1 MTQQN
6 PNNNLEPLTTD
17 DVQLYLQQ
25 HLTAAKGGLA
35 LFKRV
40 AENHPDM
47 QVRETV
53 TELKREVEED
63 FSRLEEIARR
73 FDASRAPVQEGM
85 AALGEKLGRLKLNG
99 RITSRSPL
107 SDLFEVEALID
118 GVFAKK
124 QCWNTLRLWAAHEA
138 SLDVAQI
145 DSLLARAERQLER
158 LGQLHDA
165 TAARYRGE

>member
-6 PNNNLEPLTTD
+6 PANRLEPLTTKN
-17 DVQLYLQQ
+17 VQLYLQH
-25 HLTAAKGGLA
+25 HLVAAKGGLA

-40 AENHPDM
+40 AENHPDV

-53 TELKREVEED
+53 TELKREVEDD
-63 FSRLEEIARR
+63 FNRLEDIARR

-99 RITSRSPL
+99 RIASRSPL

-124 QCWNTLRLWAAHEA
+124 QCWNTLRLWAAHKT

-145 DSLLARAERQLER
+145 DSLLARAERQLAR
-158 LGQLHDA
+158 LSQLHDA
-165 TAARYRGE
+165 TAARYRGK